1 MRHFGALVFGLVLA
15 QAGLALADC
24 QQVGSQVDCR
34 WTGVAM
40 RVGTQTDP
48 TARTQSSA
56 LRMQGFAGPTT
67 VGREAPAP
75 GTFTMSV
82 QSFSG
87 DAHACQ
93 RYGNE
98 TYCY

>member
-1 MRHFGALVFGLVLA
+1 MRHFGALLLGLVLA
-15 QAGLALADC
+15 QAGSAAANC
-24 QQVGSQVDCR
+24 KSVGSQVDCR
-34 WTGVAM
+34 WPGVAM

-48 TARTQSSA
+48 TARTQGSA
-56 LRMQGFAGPTT
+56 LRMQGFAGPATL
-67 VGREAPAP
+67 GREVPAR
-75 GTFTMSV
+75 GTLTMSV

-87 DAHACQ
+87 DARACQ